1 MQTVLLFNCYM
12 EKISITRARKLSSS
26 IKKIKKKY
34 ISLDMLSRN
43 IGVYSDVLGQELAYF
58 EPMILMDPDINLVT
72 LPEKLD
78 AYADELEAQKAPSPK
93 KVVVRSQELDEYK
106 DTSDYIYRHLT
117 GAGGLFYPSYK
128 MSEKELRTLNKLIER
143 DLLEFAPK
151 KKKKKGKS
159 K

>member
-1 MQTVLLFNCYM
+1 MGAVLLFNLYM

-34 ISLDMLSRN
+34 ISLEMLSKYV
-43 IGVYSDVLGQELAYF
+43 GVYSDVLGQELAYF
-58 EPMILMDPDINLVT
+58 EPMILMDPSINLAT

-78 AYADELEAQKAPSPK
+78 KYADELEAQKEPAPK
-93 KVVVRSQELDEYK
+93 KVVVRSQELEEYK
-106 DTSDYIYRHLT
+106 NTSDYIYRHLT

-128 MSEKELRTLNKLIER
+128 MNEKELRTLNKLIER
-143 DLLEFAPK
+143 DLLEFVPK
-151 KKKKKGKS
+151 KKKRKTKS